1 MEHTITF
8 TDDELYTLRYSI
20 AQRIARHED
29 LISTSRDPIA
39 IRNLSENLAT
49 LQAIADKISPLSKDT
64 EEDEKIN
71 ELAEAIRNA
80 DKENAPQ
87 AGAAEQKTN
96 QEIFEKQMELLSK
109 ASEFCAA
116 DVQFT
121 QHLSALTHAM
131 VELSPFCTQD

>member
-49 LQAIADKISPLSKDT
+49 LQAIADKISPLSNSTEKD
-64 EEDEKIN
+64 DRIS
-71 ELAEAIRNA
+71 ELAETTRNA
-80 DKENAPQ
+80 SKESTPQ
-87 AGAAEQKTN
+87 AGAAERQGNK
-96 QEIFEKQMELLSK
+96 
-109 ASEFCAA
+109 
-116 DVQFT
+116 
-121 QHLSALTHAM
+121 
-131 VELSPFCTQD
+131 ELSREEAKEIIKGINAATKEALKFQYHTP

>member
-49 LQAIADKISPLSKDT
+49 LQAIADKISPLPNDT
-64 EEDEKIN
+64 EEDDKIN
-71 ELAEAIRNA
+71 ELAEAIQPVLE
-80 DKENAPQ
+80 KMTENAKRRNESAVQ
-87 AGAAEQKTN
+87 AGAAEQALPFIPFLVRNPSNRGHRKRH
-96 QEIFEKQMELLSK
+96 
-109 ASEFCAA
+109 AA
-116 DVQFT
+116 RT
-121 QHLSALTHAM
+121 KS
-131 VELSPFCTQD
+131 